1 MPDLLTYRAHANAT
15 RFLPLLRQA
24 AGVWNDV
31 LSDLVE
37 LREWVPPAPYFS
49 TTVATACNIVLVMG
63 QAGQVRNADHPTR
76 VAVCRRIATDYWQ
89 ISVAPEVK
97 WAVSWWSRLTGNGEN
112 ALACLVHELGH
123 VFQLP
128 HATDPAYVMHPE
140 IGGTGKLPRR
150 EKEHYRTHFLQLL
163 EDE

>member
-1 MPDLLTYRAHANAT
+1 MPDLLTYRANANAT

-37 LREWVPPAPYFS
+37 LREWVPPSPQFS
-49 TTVATACNIVLVMG
+49 ITVSCNIV
-63 QAGQVRNADHPTR
+63 VRVAAPGDVRTAAHPDR
-76 VAVCRRIATDYWQ
+76 VAVCQRLVPDYWQ
-89 ISVAPEVK
+89 ISLAPEVT
-97 WAVSWWSRLTGNGEN
+97 WAVSWWSRFISNGEN

-140 IGGTGKLPRR
+140 IGGTGKLSRR
-150 EKEHYRTHFLQLL
+150 EKEHYRTHFLQLI
-163 EDE
+163 ENG